1 MSDTAF
7 RWTLRVDDPRQARM
21 DLLVLSAALV
31 AVLPAAETVMVSA
44 QGGVQVFDAAWEPL
58 DLGMLPFDLADD
70 LARWFGVGVYALPG
84 PGRPGCRIERRYR
97 SASVS
102 NTPSS
107 SKGTAS

>member
-31 AVLPAAETVMVSA
+31 TVLPAAETVLVSA

-58 DLGMLPFDLADD
+58 DLGRLPFD